1 MDKDLKELLNNL
13 KELRETIE
21 KIGNSEFKD
30 IKGKLINRLE
40 NSLNEPCKISV
51 EKDKTGKA
59 KITLDGERL
68 ALLITFIG
76 LKNQVQKQL
85 KCGKE
90 ELEFLENFIGSEEA
104 K

>member
-1 MDKDLKELLNNL
+1 MEKDLKELLNNL

-30 IKGKLINRLE
+30 MKDKLINRLE
-40 NSLNEPCKISV
+40 NSLNEPCKILI

-59 KITLDGERL
+59 KVTLDGERL

-76 LKNQVQKQL
+76 LKNQVLKQL

-90 ELEFLENFIGSEEA
+90 ELEFLENFVGSEEV